1 MAHGVGSSEKASET
15 RLRVRAKRL
24 IPDRLEVDAGV
35 EARSAGCR
43 FREEDRDRGIR
54 DGTPISFL
62 GRGLGQLVGLPNPG
76 EARDHPTQG
85 HGQRARERGDASP
98 ARRRRRSRDRGEE
111 LLERAVLYSHRRVS
125 RICSRWNRTSLK
137 YWVAPLTRASSGT
150 RPMISLSAISTPSL
164 AARERIASKAWT
176 SDVL

>member
-24 IPDRLEVDAGV
+24 IPDRLEVDADV

-43 FREEDRDRGIR
+43 FRKEDSDH
-54 DGTPISFL
+54 
-62 GRGLGQLVGLPNPG
+62 GLLAL
-76 EARDHPTQG
+76 
-85 HGQRARERGDASP
+85 ERGDASA

-150 RPMISLSAISTPSL
+150 RPMISLSAISTPSF
-164 AARERIASKAWT
+164 AARERIASKT
-176 SDVL
+176 

>member
-15 RLRVRAKRL
+15 RLRVAQ
-24 IPDRLEVDAGV
+24 RLEACLHFPRLCL
-35 EARSAGCR
+35 ELSE
-43 FREEDRDRGIR
+43 FRLD
-54 DGTPISFL
+54 S
-62 GRGLGQLVGLPNPG
+62 LVALLTPG

-176 SDVL
+176 SDVLR

>member
-43 FREEDRDRGIR
+43 FREED
-54 DGTPISFL
+54 
-62 GRGLGQLVGLPNPG
+62 
-76 EARDHPTQG
+76 RDHPTQG

-150 RPMISLSAISTPSL
+150 RPMISLSAISTPSF
-164 AARERIASKAWT
+164 AARERIASKTWT
-176 SDVL
+176 SDVLR